1 MPDRHPV
8 ESDLLSF
15 ARAAMVLLEYGVRQ
29 SRPAGN
35 ILADII
41 AAAMA
46 RPAISEELHRSIVE
60 VAEKRSA
67 GK

>member
-15 ARAAMVLLEYGVRQ
+15 ARAALVLLEDGVRQ